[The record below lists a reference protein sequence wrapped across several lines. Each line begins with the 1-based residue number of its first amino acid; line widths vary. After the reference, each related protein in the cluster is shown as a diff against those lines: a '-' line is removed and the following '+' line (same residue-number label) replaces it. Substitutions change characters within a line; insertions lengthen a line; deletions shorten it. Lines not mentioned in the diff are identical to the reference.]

1 MRPSRGGHAH
11 ATEGTISR
19 FSQGANNAFA
29 LRDFD
34 PAYVSSGS
42 RLCENVARYD
52 CTQNFEA
59 CGHVQSKKMQKF
71 ILRSALR
78 PNQISF
84 LHGLGQNQNPPST
97 GLCQLPPAPD
107 IAPCKPGY
115 HFVETPVF
123 LCSLASHAAP
133 RLAPLPT
140 LPPKGISA
148 APNNRATCTA
158 DH

>member
-19 FSQGANNAFA
+19 FSEETNNAFA

-52 CTQNFEA
+52 CTRNVEA

-84 LHGLGQNQNPPST
+84 LHGLGQNENPPFW
-97 GLCQLPPAPD
+97 GLCQLRQLRTYRS
-107 IAPCKPGY
+107 KSY
-115 HFVETPVF
+115 VKE
-123 LCSLASHAAP
+123 
-133 RLAPLPT
+133 LP
-140 LPPKGISA
+140 
-148 APNNRATCTA
+148 
-158 DH
+158 

>member
-19 FSQGANNAFA
+19 FSEETNNAFA

-52 CTQNFEA
+52 CTRNVEA

-84 LHGLGQNQNPPST
+84 LHGLGQNPNDLLIARMSGPAGSGHKAVNAWGRPGRTDRSV
-97 GLCQLPPAPD
+97 GLERQSAQ
-107 IAPCKPGY
+107 PCT
-115 HFVETPVF
+115 H
-123 LCSLASHAAP
+123 S
-133 RLAPLPT
+133 
-140 LPPKGISA
+140 
-148 APNNRATCTA
+148 
-158 DH
+158 